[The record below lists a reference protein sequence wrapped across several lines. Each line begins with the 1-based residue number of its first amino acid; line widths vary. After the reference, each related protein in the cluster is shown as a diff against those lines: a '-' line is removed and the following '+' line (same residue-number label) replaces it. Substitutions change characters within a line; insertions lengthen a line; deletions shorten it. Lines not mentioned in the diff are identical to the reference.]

1 MLLAVFSRY
10 KYTSLS
16 EIMNDKFVYL
26 YKLQKW
32 APPEKPQPTN
42 VFTLS
47 KEDSDGWGEW
57 VSVLTS
63 FFKQVNYTLSREL
76 FFLFLS
82 FAQFRDCLFLLIV
95 LNDVN
100 DFRFRVCF
108 YRAYLGLWFWWEFKV
123 FFYLEIY

>member
-16 EIMNDKFVYL
+16 EIVNDKLVYL

-47 KEDSDGWGEW
+47 KEDSDG
-57 VSVLTS
+57 
-63 FFKQVNYTLSREL
+63 
-76 FFLFLS
+76 
-82 FAQFRDCLFLLIV
+82 
-95 LNDVN
+95 
-100 DFRFRVCF
+100 
-108 YRAYLGLWFWWEFKV
+108 
-123 FFYLEIY
+123 